1 MNKSIALGAVF
12 AVAISM
18 GVTPAFAQYMGSGG
32 AGNQDGGHP
41 SMSLEDTLELAKP
54 KLIMQQTTQVLDLV
68 LHI

>member
-32 AGNQDGGHP
+32 TGNQDGGCLLYTSP
-41 SMSLEDTLELAKP
+41 SPRD
-54 KLIMQQTTQVLDLV
+54 
-68 LHI
+68 

>member
-41 SMSLEDTLELAKP
+41 SMSLEDTLVLAKA
-54 KLIMQQTTQVLDLV
+54 
-68 LHI
+68 